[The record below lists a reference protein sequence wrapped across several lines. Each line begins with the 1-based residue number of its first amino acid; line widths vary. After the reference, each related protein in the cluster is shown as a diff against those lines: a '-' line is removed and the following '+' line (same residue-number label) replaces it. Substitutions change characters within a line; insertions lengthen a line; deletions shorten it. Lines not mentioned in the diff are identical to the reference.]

1 VENAK
6 EGGGRRGKEPEWA
19 MGRTGRGGGGGSTGA
34 LCTGYP
40 LVYLKPNGMVYNS
53 RNLIIRLVFMSMG
66 IHMNWNPRCMV
77 YNFNFVENSIGFDV
91 YGYLNALEICF
102 WGLQFNK
109 L

>member
-1 VENAK
+1 MCMVTH
-6 EGGGRRGKEPEWA
+6 
-19 MGRTGRGGGGGSTGA
+19 M
-34 LCTGYP
+34 
-40 LVYLKPNGMVYNS
+40 YLKPNGMVYNS